1 MPKLFIICGHGDGD
15 PGAIAFGYTE
25 AERVRTLANRIKEFG
40 GDNVIIGDTNKNW
53 YKSKL
58 VNDANIPKGSFVCEL
73 HMDSYSSS
81 GPRGAHVIIDADF
94 KPDGYDEALAE
105 FISGVLPGRAQK
117 IEKRNNLANLNR
129 AQAAGINYR
138 LLECGFISNAQDLS
152 IFNEKLDYIAKGILK
167 CFNIE
172 VIEKV
177 QESGK
182 LYRVQVGAFANKEN
196 AEKLKHE
203 LEIRGY
209 KAIIKED

>member
-1 MPKLFIICGHGDGD
+1 MPKLFIICGHGEGD

-40 GDNVIIGDTNKNW
+40 GDNVIIGDPNKNW
-53 YKSKL
+53 YKNKL
-58 VNDANIPKGSFVCEL
+58 VNNTNIPKGSLVCEL
-73 HMDSYSSS
+73 HMDSWTSS
-81 GPRGAHVIIDADF
+81 GARGGHVVIDADF
-94 KPDGYDEALAE
+94 EPDSYDKALAD
-105 FISGVLPGRAQK
+105 FIQGVLPGRAK
-117 IEKRNNLANLNR
+117 IIEKRNNLFNLNR
-129 AQAAGINYR
+129 AQTLGINYR
-138 LLECGFISNAQDLS
+138 LLECGFISNAHDLS
-152 IFNEKLDYIAKGILK
+152 IFNEKIDYIAKGILK
-167 CFNIE
+167 VFGIE